1 MQCPNRGLKPLRFT
15 FRKSL
20 QSCPL
25 LGVALCVGAC
35 AGKPPSCREDQYIDA
50 QEAVQIVRADF
61 RTVAT
66 EHGYGDLFDEHLRCC
81 FVYPQDD
88 GWFLPMIG
96 IRENPNK
103 FEVSIGIS
111 GSDRRISVYSGYY
124 HLSSCGR
131 ITDRYTSINR
141 NKNPD
146 LEAVK

>member
-1 MQCPNRGLKPLRFT
+1 
-15 FRKSL
+15 
-20 QSCPL
+20 L

-81 FVYPQDD
+81 DVQIHPDE
-88 GWFLPMIG
+88 WFLPLMG
-96 IRENPNK
+96 IRENPGK
-103 FEVSIGIS
+103 FEIDISIF
-111 GSDRRISVYSGYY
+111 DRARRIPIYNGTY

-131 ITDRYTSINR
+131 ITDRYTSISR
-141 NKNPD
+141 NMNPD
-146 LEAVK
+146 FDTVK